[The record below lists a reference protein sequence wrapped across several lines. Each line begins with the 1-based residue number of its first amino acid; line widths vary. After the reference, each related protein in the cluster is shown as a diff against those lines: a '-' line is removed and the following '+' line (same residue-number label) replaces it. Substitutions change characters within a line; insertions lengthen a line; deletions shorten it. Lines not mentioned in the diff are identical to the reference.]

1 MKLIDAF
8 KMAITAIKMNKLR
21 SALTLVGIIAGVAS
35 IVAVMTGVS
44 VIQTSVEKEMSI
56 LGNTTFQIQKW
67 ANGPTSQEERIKI
80 AKRRPL
86 TVANADAI
94 RDRVKSVNLVGA
106 ELWGYQ
112 RVIQYK
118 NKKTEPNI
126 QMCGGTPEYPANN
139 THLVE
144 FGRNISNEDVK
155 LGRNVVVLGFGVAKE
170 VFPWTDPINRIIKID
185 GRKFKVIGV
194 FGEKK
199 STFGGGFDNYT
210 LIPITLYKRIYGKY
224 RGDGRLNSVNIT
236 INAKSPELLEEAIAE
251 TRRVMRHERGLKIN
265 EEDDFTLYTN
275 QSNIDTFNK
284 TTAGVKA
291 GAYVIGII
299 ALIVAGIG
307 IMNIMLVSVTERTK
321 EIGLRKS
328 LGAKRRNI
336 LSQFLMEAILL
347 TNIGGFFGVMIGFGL
362 GNILSMV
369 TAFEASVPLE
379 WVLGG
384 LIFCTIVGVSFGL
397 WPAMIASKLDPI
409 ESLRFE

>member
-236 INAKSPELLEEAIAE
+236 INAKSPELLEEAIA
-251 TRRVMRHERGLKIN
+251 
-265 EEDDFTLYTN
+265 
-275 QSNIDTFNK
+275 NIDTFNK